1 MATMQALLRVAPKTI
16 RMGELPI
23 PKPGPGEAVLKVTL
37 TTVCGSDVHV
47 LSWPLPGDGPI
58 AMGHE
63 AVGVITALGEGI
75 EGFAEGDRATVSCL
89 SPCGRCVGCQTGGP
103 GSACTH
109 PRGGFQFGN
118 LIHGCQAEYLL
129 VPFAQFNM
137 ARVPAEVTDEQA
149 LFAGDIMS
157 TGLGVC
163 ERAGVGPGDSV
174 AVFAQGPLGLCATA
188 GARLLGAGLI
198 VAVDAIPERLAM
210 ARRLGATVSLSPA
223 DGDVPR
229 RVRELTEGRGV
240 DVAIEAVG
248 TQPTFEM
255 AAKSCR
261 VGGAVGSLGVYGGV
275 KALSLPVTVN
285 FYHRRIVTTMCPSG
299 SERLRRMLEIVRHG
313 RMDLT
318 PLYTHRMR
326 LGQMEEA
333 YRLFM
338 EDKKTVLKIA
348 VTP

>member
-1 MATMQALLRVAPKTI
+1 MAKMQALLRVAPKSI
-16 RMGELPI
+16 RMGEI
-23 PKPGPGEAVLKVTL
+23 PVPDPGAGEAVLEVSL

-47 LSWPLPGDGPI
+47 LGWPLPASEPI

-63 AVGVITALGEGI
+63 AVGRIAGLGAGI
-75 EGFAEGDRATVSCL
+75 EGFTEGDRVAISCL
-89 SPCGRCVGCQTGGP
+89 SPCGRCVGCLAGAP

-109 PRGGFQFGN
+109 PQGGFQFGN
-118 LIHGCQAEYLL
+118 LIHGCQAEYVR

-137 ARVPAEVTDEQA
+137 AKIPDEVSDEQA
-149 LFAGDIMS
+149 LFAGDILS

-188 GARLLGAGLI
+188 GAHLLGAGLI

-210 ARRLGATVSLSPA
+210 ARRLGATVTLSPV

-248 TQPTFEM
+248 LQPTFEM
-255 AAKSCR
+255 AVKSCR

-299 SERLRRMLEIVRHG
+299 TERLRRMLELVRYG
-313 RMDLT
+313 RIDLT

-326 LGQMEEA
+326 LGEMEEA

-338 EDKKTVLKIA
+338 EEKAKVLKIA
-348 VTP
+348 VRP

>member
-1 MATMQALLRVAPKTI
+1 MPTMQALLRVAPHAI
-16 RMGELPI
+16 RLGELPV
-23 PKPGPGEAVLKVTL
+23 PQPGPGEAVLRVML

-47 LSWPLPGDGPI
+47 LGWPLPGAEPI

-63 AVGVITALGEGI
+63 AVGVIAALGDGL
-75 EGFAEGDRATVSCL
+75 EGFAEGDRVAVSCL
-89 SPCGRCVGCQTGGP
+89 SPCGRCVGCLTGGP

-109 PRGGFQFGN
+109 PQGGFQFGN
-118 LIHGCQAEYLL
+118 LIHGCQAEY
-129 VPFAQFNM
+129 VRIPFAQFNM
-137 ARVPAEVTDEQA
+137 AKVPPDVTDEQA
-149 LFAGDIMS
+149 LFVGDILS

-174 AVFAQGPLGLCATA
+174 AVIAQGPLGLCATA

-198 VAVDAIPERLAM
+198 VAVDTIPERLAM
-210 ARRLGATVSLSPA
+210 SRRLGATVTLSPA
-223 DGDVPR
+223 EGDVPR
-229 RVRELTEGRGV
+229 RVRELTDGRGV

-248 TQPTFEM
+248 TQATFEM

-261 VGGAVGSLGVYGGV
+261 VGGAVGSLGVYGGM

-299 SERLRRMLEIVRHG
+299 SDRLRRLLEVVRH
-313 RMDLT
+313 RRIDLT

-326 LGQMEEA
+326 LAEMEEA

-338 EDKKTVLKIA
+338 EEKAKVLKIA
-348 VTP
+348 VRP

>member
-1 MATMQALLRVAPKTI
+1 MQALLRVAPHTI
-16 RMGELPI
+16 RMGQLPV
-23 PKPGPGEAVLKVTL
+23 PEPAPGEAVLKVSL

-47 LSWPLPGDGPI
+47 LGWPLPGGEPI

-63 AVGVITALGEGI
+63 AVGVIAALGEGI
-75 EGFAEGDRATVSCL
+75 EGFAEGDRAAISCL
-89 SPCGRCVGCQTGGP
+89 SPCGRCTGCQTGGP

-118 LIHGCQAEYLL
+118 LIHGCQAEYVR
-129 VPFAQFNM
+129 VPFAQCNM
-137 ARVPAEVTDEQA
+137 AKIPSEVTDDQA
-149 LFAGDIMS
+149 LFVGDIMS

-174 AVFAQGPLGLCATA
+174 AVIAQGPLGLCATA

-210 ARRLGATVSLSPA
+210 ARRLGASVTLSPA
-223 DGDVPR
+223 EGDVPR
-229 RVRELTEGRGV
+229 RIRELTEGRGA

-248 TQPTFEM
+248 TQATFEM

-299 SERLRRMLEIVRHG
+299 SERLRRLLEIVRHG

-326 LGQMEEA
+326 LGELEEA

-338 EDKKTVLKIA
+338 EEKARVLKIA
-348 VTP
+348 VRP

>member
-1 MATMQALLRVAPKTI
+1 MGKMQALLRVAPGTV
-16 RMGELPI
+16 RMGEI
-23 PKPGPGEAVLKVTL
+23 PVPDPGPGEAVLTVSL

-47 LSWPLPGDGPI
+47 LGWPLPGGEPI

-63 AVGVITALGEGI
+63 AVGRIAALGAGI
-75 EGFAEGDRATVSCL
+75 EGFAEGDRVAVSCL
-89 SPCGRCVGCQTGGP
+89 SPCGRCVGCTSGAP

-109 PRGGFQFGN
+109 PQGGFQFGN
-118 LIHGCQAEYLL
+118 LIHGCQAEYVR

-137 ARVPAEVTDEQA
+137 AKVPQDISDEQA
-149 LFAGDIMS
+149 LFVGDILS

-210 ARRLGATVSLSPA
+210 ARRLGATITLSPA
-223 DGDVPR
+223 EGDVPR
-229 RVRELTEGRGV
+229 RVRELTDGRGV

-248 TQPTFEM
+248 TQATFEM

-299 SERLRRMLEIVRHG
+299 SERLRRMLELVRHG
-313 RMDLT
+313 RIDLT

-326 LGQMEEA
+326 LAEMEEA

-338 EDKKTVLKIA
+338 EEKAKVLKIA
-348 VTP
+348 VAP

>member
-1 MATMQALLRVAPKTI
+1 MPKMQALLRVAQKTI
-16 RMGELPI
+16 RVGELPV
-23 PKPGPGEAVLKVTL
+23 PTPGSGEAVLKVSL

-47 LSWPLPGDGPI
+47 LGWPLPGEEPI

-63 AVGVITALGEGI
+63 AVGVIAALGEGV
-75 EGFAEGDRATVSCL
+75 EGFAEGDRVAVSCL

-109 PRGGFQFGN
+109 PKGGFQFGN
-118 LIHGCQAEYLL
+118 LIHGCQAEYVLI
-129 VPFAQFNM
+129 PFALFNM
-137 ARVPAEVTDEQA
+137 AKVPAEVTDEQA
-149 LFAGDIMS
+149 LFVGDIMS
-157 TGLGVC
+157 AGLGAC

-210 ARRLGATVSLSPA
+210 ARRLGATATLSPA

-229 RVRELTEGRGV
+229 RVREMTDGRGA

-248 TQPTFEM
+248 TQATFEM
-255 AAKSCR
+255 AVKSCR
-261 VGGAVGSLGVYGGV
+261 VGGAMGSLGIYGGV

-285 FYHRRIVTTMCPSG
+285 FYHRRIVTTTCPSG
-299 SERLRRMLEIVRHG
+299 SERLRRMLEIVRYG

-326 LGQMEEA
+326 LTELEEA

-338 EDKKTVLKIA
+338 EDKRNVLKIA
-348 VTP
+348 ITP

>member
-1 MATMQALLRVAPKTI
+1 MPTMHALLRVAPKEI
-16 RMGELPI
+16 RLGEI
-23 PKPGPGEAVLKVTL
+23 PVPTPGPGEAVLKVTL

-47 LSWPLPGDGPI
+47 LGWPLPGGEPI

-63 AVGVITALGEGI
+63 AVGVVAALGDGI

-89 SPCGRCVGCQTGGP
+89 SPCGRCVGCLNGAP

-118 LIHGCQAEYLL
+118 LIHGCQAEYLR
-129 VPFAQFNM
+129 VPFAQFNL
-137 ARVPAEVTDEQA
+137 AKVPADVTDEQA
-149 LFAGDIMS
+149 LFAGDILS

-163 ERAGVGPGDSV
+163 ERAGVGPGDAV

-188 GARLLGAGLI
+188 GARLLGAGMI
-198 VAVDAIPERLAM
+198 IAVDAIPERLAM
-210 ARRLGATVSLSPA
+210 AKRLGATVTLGPA

-229 RVRELTEGRGV
+229 RIRELTEGRGA

-248 TQPTFEM
+248 MQPTFEM
-255 AAKSCR
+255 AVKSCR
-261 VGGAVGSLGVYGGV
+261 VGGAVGSLGVYGGI

-299 SERLRRMLEIVRHG
+299 SERLRRMLELVRHG
-313 RMDLT
+313 RIDLT
-318 PLYTHRMR
+318 PLYTHRMG
-326 LGQMEEA
+326 LAQMEEA

-338 EDKKTVLKIA
+338 GEKATVLKIA
-348 VTP
+348 VKP

>member
-1 MATMQALLRVAPKTI
+1 MPKMQALLRVAPKSI
-16 RMGELPI
+16 RMGEI
-23 PKPGPGEAVLKVTL
+23 PVPQPKAGEAVLKVTL

-47 LSWPLPGDGPI
+47 LGWPLPGQDPI

-63 AVGVITALGEGI
+63 AVGVITALGEGM
-75 EGFAEGDRATVSCL
+75 EGFREGDRVAISCL

-109 PRGGFQFGN
+109 PNGGFQFGN
-118 LIHGCQAEYLL
+118 LIHGCQAEYLR

-137 ARVPAEVTDEQA
+137 AKVPPEVTDEQA
-149 LFAGDIMS
+149 LFTGDIMS

-210 ARRLGATVSLSPA
+210 AKRLGATITLSPA
-223 DGDVPR
+223 EGDVPR
-229 RVRELTEGRGV
+229 RVREMTDGRGV

-248 TQPTFEM
+248 TQATFEM
-255 AAKSCR
+255 AVKSCR
-261 VGGAVGSLGVYGGV
+261 VGGAVGSLGVYGGI

-299 SERLRRMLEIVRHG
+299 SERLRRMLEIVRYG

-318 PLYTHRMR
+318 PLYTHRMPLSR
-326 LGQMEEA
+326 MEEA

-338 EDKKTVLKIA
+338 EDKKSVLKIA

>member
-1 MATMQALLRVAPKTI
+1 MPKMQALLRVAPHTI
-16 RMGELPI
+16 RMGQISVPE
-23 PKPGPGEAVLKVTL
+23 PGPGEAVLRVSL

-47 LSWPLPGDGPI
+47 LGWPLPGVEPI

-63 AVGVITALGEGI
+63 AVGVIAALGEGI
-75 EGFAEGDRATVSCL
+75 EGFAEGDRVAISCL
-89 SPCGRCVGCQTGGP
+89 SPCGHCVGCQTGGP

-118 LIHGCQAEYLL
+118 LIHGCQAESVR
-129 VPFAQFNM
+129 VPFAQYNM
-137 ARVPAEVTDEQA
+137 AKIPTDVTDDQA
-149 LFAGDIMS
+149 LFVGDIMS

-174 AVFAQGPLGLCATA
+174 AVIAQGPLGLCATA

-210 ARRLGATVSLSPA
+210 ARRLGASATLSPA
-223 DGDVPR
+223 EGDVPR
-229 RVRELTEGRGV
+229 RIRELTEGRGV

-248 TQPTFEM
+248 TQATFEM

-326 LGQMEEA
+326 LGELEEA
-333 YRLFM
+333 YTLFM
-338 EDKKTVLKIA
+338 QEKAKVLKIA
-348 VTP
+348 V

>member
-1 MATMQALLRVAPKTI
+1 MPNMQALLRVAPNTI
-16 RMGELPI
+16 RMGELPV
-23 PKPGPGEAVLKVTL
+23 PEPGPGEAVLKVSL

-47 LSWPLPGDGPI
+47 LGWPLPGGGPI

-63 AVGVITALGEGI
+63 AVGVIAALGDGV
-75 EGFAEGDRATVSCL
+75 EGFAEGDRVAISCL
-89 SPCGRCVGCQTGGP
+89 SPCGCCVGCQTGGP

-109 PRGGFQFGN
+109 PQGGFQFGN
-118 LIHGCQAEYLL
+118 LIHGCQAEYVR
-129 VPFAQFNM
+129 VPFAQCNM
-137 ARVPAEVTDEQA
+137 AKVPPEVTDDQA
-149 LFAGDIMS
+149 LFVGDIMS

-174 AVFAQGPLGLCATA
+174 AVIAQGPLGLCATA

-198 VAVDAIPERLAM
+198 VAVDAIPERLAV
-210 ARRLGATVSLSPA
+210 ARRLGASITLSPA
-223 DGDVPR
+223 EGDVPR
-229 RVRELTEGRGV
+229 RIRELTEGRGV

-248 TQPTFEM
+248 TQATFEM

-299 SERLRRMLEIVRHG
+299 SERLRRMLEILRHG

-318 PLYTHRMR
+318 PLYTHQMR
-326 LGQMEEA
+326 LGALEEA

-338 EDKKTVLKIA
+338 GEKAKVLKIA
-348 VTP
+348 VRP

>member
-1 MATMQALLRVAPKTI
+1 MPSMQALLRVAPNTI
-16 RMGELPI
+16 RMGELPV
-23 PKPGPGEAVLKVTL
+23 PEPAPGEAVLKVSL

-47 LSWPLPGDGPI
+47 LGWPLPGGGPI

-63 AVGVITALGEGI
+63 AVGVIAALGAGM
-75 EGFAEGDRATVSCL
+75 EGFAEGDRVAISCL
-89 SPCGRCVGCQTGGP
+89 SPCGRCVGCQAGGP

-109 PRGGFQFGN
+109 PQGGFQFGN
-118 LIHGCQAEYLL
+118 LIHGCQAEYVR
-129 VPFAQFNM
+129 VPFAQCNM
-137 ARVPAEVTDEQA
+137 AKVPPEVTDDQA
-149 LFAGDIMS
+149 LFVGDIMS

-174 AVFAQGPLGLCATA
+174 AVIAQGPLGLCATA

-198 VAVDAIPERLAM
+198 VAVDAIPERLAV
-210 ARRLGATVSLSPA
+210 ARRLGASVTLSPA
-223 DGDVPR
+223 EGDVPR
-229 RVRELTEGRGV
+229 RIRELTEGRGV

-299 SERLRRMLEIVRHG
+299 SERLRRMLEILRHG

-318 PLYTHRMR
+318 PLYTHQLR
-326 LGQMEEA
+326 LGALEEA

-338 EDKKTVLKIA
+338 GEKAKVLKIA
-348 VTP
+348 VRP